1 MTTTE
6 KAIQIK
12 EKISL
17 QFLQKRLDIGYNTL
31 MGRLEGGSRW
41 RVLEAQE
48 IERIYQELIPTLD
61 KFTTNDKQQ

>member
-61 KFTTNDKQQ
+61 KFTTNDKQP